1 VIAAKGQNKREK
13 SKTLKWLEKEE
24 EEEQSRV
31 INVAAAS

>member
-1 VIAAKGQNKREK
+1 LLRRGRIKEK